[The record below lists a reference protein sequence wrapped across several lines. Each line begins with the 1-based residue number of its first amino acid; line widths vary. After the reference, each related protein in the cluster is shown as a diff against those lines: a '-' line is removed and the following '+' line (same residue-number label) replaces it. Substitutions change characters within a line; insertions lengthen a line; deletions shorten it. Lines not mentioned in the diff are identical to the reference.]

1 MNGRLFD
8 KLVALHEVCLKSN
21 ECININFDKTIHLEF
36 LGKSLR
42 RLVTF
47 ESMCRK
53 DISSIR
59 SELDAKCGYEEIDSK
74 VFCKETCGAV
84 SYTSG
89 AIVNGNKTVRGQWF
103 VTDSLLKPKFKSN
116 SFQGLSWLP
125 WSLLQPKSFSV
136 APT

>member
-21 ECININFDKTIHLEF
+21 ECINVNFDKTIHLEF
-36 LGKSLR
+36 LGKSFR

-47 ESMCRK
+47 ESICRK

-59 SELDAKCGYEEIDSK
+59 SEIDAKCGYEEIDSK

-89 AIVNGNKTVRGQWF
+89 AVVNGNTTVRGQWF
-103 VTDSLLKPKFKSN
+103 VLAFMS
-116 SFQGLSWLP
+116 
-125 WSLLQPKSFSV
+125 
-136 APT
+136 